1 MDQEQDSNKGELEG
15 SWRGVGGEWEGSWRG
30 VGGELEGS
38 WRGEVEKSK
47 LFCSLIPRLSLLRR
61 REPGNEANIHT
72 TQVCPNVYSGAIYTE
87 IRDGKVCAL

>member
-15 SWRGVGGEWEGSWRG
+15 SWSRVGGEW
-30 VGGELEGS
+30 EGS

-72 TQVCPNVYSGAIYTE
+72 TQVCPNVHSGAINTE